1 MKAVLSV
8 IGRDRVGIV
17 HEISGALANHRINI
31 LDINQTLMEDYFT
44 MIMLVDLKECD
55 EDFDDLVD
63 SYSRLGEEMG
73 MSIRI
78 QHQALF
84 DAMHQL

>member
-17 HEISGALANHRINI
+17 HEISAALANHRINI

-63 SYSRLGEEMG
+63 CYSRLGEEMG